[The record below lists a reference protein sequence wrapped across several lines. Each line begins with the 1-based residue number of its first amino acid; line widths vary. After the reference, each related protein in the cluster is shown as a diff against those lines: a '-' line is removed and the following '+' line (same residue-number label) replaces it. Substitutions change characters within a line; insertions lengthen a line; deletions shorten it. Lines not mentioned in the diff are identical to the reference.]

1 MSSRRIDHFT
11 VVKHPFLIT
20 GNTSCSEVYIDMNIA
35 TLASLH
41 FVFAWY
47 IYFYPFTFQLICAC
61 IRCVIQNTTN

>member
-1 MSSRRIDHFT
+1 MSSIRIDHFT

-47 IYFYPFTFQLICAC
+47 I
-61 IRCVIQNTTN
+61 